1 MLRVLLR
8 IFLGLFIFF
17 ILLILFIR
25 SPWGQDIIV
34 GKATDYISE
43 KIDTKF
49 NIGKLYVTF
58 SGNLTLEELY
68 LEDTSQDTLVYSE
81 YLEANVPFR
90 PLLFRDE
97 IQVDFVDWR
106 GLKANIYR
114 KDSVQGFNF
123 QYIIDAFATDADN
136 PPQTQDNS
144 ESSFSLSLG
153 SLSFTEFDL
162 SYYDEVTGIDAKLN
176 LGGLELENES
186 LDLENMKFHLSELS
200 LQETSI
206 SLSQMQASKTP
217 EEEQKS
223 SLPWILVDEF
233 SLQDVDIHYN
243 SSTEGIASEAYIDD
257 FSFSDLD
264 ANLNTQEVALDQW
277 VWKDSRLK
285 LEMKSSAPAKEKAGE
300 AGDSEEAFTWP
311 QWEVN
316 VNEIAFENHQI
327 AFYRNGKRPSKGEFS
342 AEAIAVEKFNFKM
355 KDLTFSKNE
364 SLSFKL
370 DDLRFRE
377 ESGLVLEE
385 FQMLTQFNSK
395 ETKLNNVRMRLNNS
409 LLFAD
414 LNFKYT
420 TLENLISSPLNSTLE
435 VDVSSIKFNVK
446 DAYVFSPD
454 LRKNKQIQKLAKKN
468 FKGNFEAHG
477 DVETLS
483 ISQFNLYWGEK
494 TQLQL
499 KGSLSKFTQAEKFG
513 FNFKNLTAKTIKKD
527 LFEFISEQDLGMSLP
542 ESVKLTGDFAK
553 KGANFSTRSQLMT
566 PLGDILL
573 EGYYNSLNAINYKLA
588 LDVQSLR
595 LGKLLQNEQLGNLS
609 MQLNSEGK
617 GNTIYELSGELSSK
631 IDSIRWNDYTF
642 SGMEI
647 QGKLKEGTGD
657 VKFDYADKS
666 LKFDFVSTLELDSV
680 SPQVDMKFNLE
691 GINTQELGLTTK
703 DIRAKVLAN
712 LQFKGNA
719 TQFQLD
725 AQLEDGL
732 VVYDNRPYYL
742 GNFEFS
748 SEVDSTKTLAGISS
762 QFLNGSLKA
771 NTNIEGLSKALENHF
786 KNYSEDSISQS
797 PSNRPVNLDANLKF
811 TNSPI
816 LSEVFIDGIKQM
828 DTLHASFQFDEEK
841 ALLTSALSLPYLN
854 YKDNELEG
862 LRLEV
867 QSEKSYIKFDLG
879 FDKIYAGP
887 LDVAKTQIQ
896 GNYEDRLLSLDL
908 DAFKDEEELYSSS
921 VSVKFEDEDLYRIH
935 VSSDQLIL
943 NASSWTIS
951 DENEIIYQNEKI
963 RTSNFSIHQNSQ
975 QIALRD
981 DLDFEKRHLGVTFD
995 NFKLSSLFSYFN
1007 PEEKLTSG
1015 KLSGNLVLIEPFVSN
1030 GLISNLTI
1038 EDLKVTEVA
1047 LGNLALSAVAK
1058 PDDDYELDLSLK
1070 DAGVDLVVDG
1080 VYHTNPAESELHLK
1094 IDLNKLEMQTLENF
1108 ATEYINNSK
1117 GDLKGNFSI
1126 DGSLEDLDYEGE
1138 LTFEDA
1144 QFNLSR
1150 LNTLFR
1156 LKDETIKLSKNK
1168 LSLDD
1173 FTVEDA
1179 EGESFTTN
1187 GFIGLEKVTNPK
1199 FDLSFSAEDFQLINS
1214 EAKDNELYFGKLIF
1228 SADASLEGDL
1238 DFPKVRGNLT
1248 IKEKSDL
1255 TYIVPESQA
1264 GIEEI
1269 EGIVV
1274 FVNKENPDDI
1284 LTQQKEEDLKA
1295 VLTGI
1300 DLKTDIKIQKKS
1312 NVKVVFNE
1320 RTGDNVKVQ
1329 GGGDFK
1335 FSISRTGQMKLLGK
1349 YEVTDG
1355 IVELNFYDV
1364 VKRKFDIAPSSSI
1377 SWSGNIY
1384 NADLDL
1390 RAIYR
1395 IETSTSALMA
1405 TQTAG
1410 ESSVIQNRYK
1420 QQLPFLVYL
1429 DVGGELMSPEL
1440 SFQLDM
1446 PEDKQGAIN
1455 GTVYGRVT
1463 QVNQQKDLLN
1473 KQVFSLLVLNRFYPA
1488 SGSDGSRG
1496 GAASMATENINQAI
1510 SDQLNRFSDKLTG
1523 NTGIKLNFDVDSYTD
1538 YQGSTAQ
1545 ERTDLNVS
1553 AQKKFFDDRLVVEAG
1568 SSVNVQGEQ
1577 RQAETQPVIGNV
1589 SVEYL
1594 LTEDGRWKLK
1604 GFRKSQYENVIDGQ
1618 VFVSGIALV
1627 FTREFNKFKV
1637 LWDKAFR
1644 ESLKEESLKEKS
1656 DSQKKSEDKQ
1666 KSENNTDG

>member
-1 MLRVLLR
+1 MLLR
-8 IFLGLFIFF
+8 ILLGLFIFF

-34 GKATDYISE
+34 GKATDYVSE

-49 NIGKLYVTF
+49 NIGKLYVSF
-58 SGNLTLEELY
+58 SGNITLEDLY
-68 LEDTSQDTLVYSE
+68 LEDTSRDTLVYSE

-90 PLLFRDE
+90 PLLFGDE

-123 QYIIDAFATDADN
+123 QFIIDAFTADAGN
-136 PPQTQDNS
+136 PSQTQDNS
-144 ESSFSLSLG
+144 ESSFSASLG

-176 LGGLELENES
+176 LGGLELENEMI
-186 LDLENMKFHLSELS
+186 DLENMKFHLSEVS
-200 LQETSI
+200 LQETSF
-206 SLSQMQASKTP
+206 SLSQLQASKSI

-223 SLPWILVDEF
+223 RLPWILVDEL
-233 SLQDVDIHYN
+233 SVQDVDIHYN

-264 ANLNTQEVALDQW
+264 ANLNTQVVALDQW

-285 LEMKSSAPAKEKAGE
+285 LEKKSASPSKEKAAE
-300 AGDSEEAFTWP
+300 VADSDEVFTWP
-311 QWEVN
+311 EWEIN
-316 VNEIAFENHQI
+316 VNDIAFENHQI
-327 AFYRNGKRPSKGEFS
+327 EFYQNGKRPSKGEFS
-342 AEAIAVEKFNFKM
+342 AEAIAVEKFNFKI
-355 KDLTFSKNE
+355 KDLSYSKNK
-364 SLSFKL
+364 SLNFDL
-370 DDLRFRE
+370 NDLRFKE

-385 FQMLTQFNSK
+385 FQMLT
-395 ETKLNNVRMRLNNS
+395 RLNSEETALKNLRLKFNKS
-409 LLFAD
+409 LIFAD
-414 LNFKYT
+414 LNLKYNT
-420 TLENLISSPLNSTLE
+420 IQNLINSPLNSTANF
-435 VDVSSIKFNVK
+435 DVSSLKINVE
-446 DAYVFSPD
+446 DLYVFSPE
-454 LRKNKQIQKLAKKN
+454 LRKNNQIRKLAQHNLEGN
-468 FKGNFEAHG
+468 FKAYG
-477 DVETLS
+477 DVDTLNVT
-483 ISQFNLYWGEK
+483 QFNLYWGEN

-499 KGSLSKFTQAEKFG
+499 SGSLSRLTEVEKLG
-513 FNFKNLTAKTIKKD
+513 FDFKNLTAKTIKQD
-527 LFEFISEQDLGMSLP
+527 LSQFISESDLGISIP
-542 ESVKLTGDFAK
+542 KTIAVNGSFRKSASNYSSNSK
-553 KGANFSTRSQLMT
+553 INSS
-566 PLGDILL
+566 LGDIQLKA
-573 EGYYNSLNAINYKLA
+573 YYNSTDAINYKID
-588 LDVQSLR
+588 LDIKSLK
-595 LGKLLQNEQLGNLS
+595 LGELLQNEQVGNLS

-631 IDSIRWNDYTF
+631 IDSIRWNAYTF

-647 QGKLKEGTGD
+647 QGNLDEGTGD
-657 VKFDYADKS
+657 IKFDYADKN

-712 LQFKGNA
+712 IQFKGDANRY
-719 TQFQLD
+719 QLD

-742 GNFEFS
+742 GNFDFS
-748 SEVDSTKTLAGISS
+748 SEVDSTKTVAEISS
-762 QFLNGSLKA
+762 QFLNGNLKA
-771 NTNIEGLSKALENHF
+771 NANIEGISRALESHF
-786 KNYSEDSISQS
+786 KKYSKDSASQS
-797 PSNRPVNLDANLKF
+797 QSKRPLHLDANLKF
-811 TNSPI
+811 INSPI
-816 LSEVFIDGIKQM
+816 LSEVFVDGIRQM
-828 DTLHASFQFDEEK
+828 DTLQASFQFDEEK

-854 YKDNELEG
+854 YKDNEVEG

-879 FDKIYAGP
+879 FDNIYAGP

-908 DAFKDEEELYSSS
+908 DAYKNEKELYSSS
-921 VSVKFEDEDLYRIH
+921 VSVQFEDEDLYRIS
-935 VSSDQLIL
+935 VSSDQVIL
-943 NASSWTIS
+943 NGSSWTIS
-951 DENEIIYQNEKI
+951 EENEIVYQNEKI
-963 RTSNFSIHQNSQ
+963 RTSNFSLHKNSQ
-975 QIALRD
+975 HIALRD

-995 NFKLSSLFSYFN
+995 NFELLSLFSYFN
-1007 PEEKLTSG
+1007 PDEKLTSG
-1015 KLSGNLVLIEPFVSN
+1015 KLSGNFVLIEPFVSN
-1030 GLISNLTI
+1030 GLISNLNI
-1038 EDLKVTEVA
+1038 DDLKVTEVA
-1047 LGNLALSAVAK
+1047 LGNLALKAVAK

-1070 DAGVDLVVDG
+1070 DAGVDLAVDG

-1108 ATEYINNSK
+1108 ATEYIKNSK
-1117 GDLKGNFSI
+1117 GDLQGDFSI
-1126 DGSLEDLDYEGE
+1126 DGSLDDLDYDGQ
-1138 LTFEDA
+1138 LTFEDV
-1144 QFNLSR
+1144 QFNLLR

-1156 LKDETIKLSKNK
+1156 LKDENIKLSKNK
-1168 LSLDD
+1168 LSFDD
-1173 FTVEDA
+1173 FTVEDI

-1187 GFIGLEKVTNPK
+1187 GFIDLEEVTNPK
-1199 FDLSFSAEDFQLINS
+1199 FDLSFNAEDFQLLNS
-1214 EAKDNELYFGKLIF
+1214 NAKDNELYFGKLIF
-1228 SADASLEGDL
+1228 SADASLKGDL

-1248 IKEKSDL
+1248 INENTDL
-1255 TYIVPESQA
+1255 TYIVPESQV

-1269 EGIVV
+1269 DGIVV

-1284 LTQQKEEDLKA
+1284 LTQQKEEDVKA

-1312 NVKVVFNE
+1312 KIKVVFNE

-1335 FSISRTGQMKLLGK
+1335 FSISRTGKMKLLGK

-1377 SWSGNIY
+1377 SWSGNLY

-1429 DVGGELMSPEL
+1429 DVDGEIMSPEL

-1455 GTVYGRVT
+1455 GTVYGRVN

-1473 KQVFSLLVLNRFYPA
+1473 KQIFSLLVLNRFYPA
-1488 SGSDGSRG
+1488 SGSDGSQG
-1496 GAASMATENINQAI
+1496 GAASMATENINQAL

-1523 NTGIKLNFDVDSYTD
+1523 NTGINLNFDVNSYTD

-1545 ERTDLNVS
+1545 DRTDLNVS

-1577 RQAETQPVIGNV
+1577 RQEETQPVIGNV

-1604 GFRKSQYENVIDGQ
+1604 GFRKSEYENVIDGQ

-1644 ESLKEESLKEKS
+1644 ESLKEGALKVESNA
-1656 DSQKKSEDKQ
+1656 QKKSEDKQ